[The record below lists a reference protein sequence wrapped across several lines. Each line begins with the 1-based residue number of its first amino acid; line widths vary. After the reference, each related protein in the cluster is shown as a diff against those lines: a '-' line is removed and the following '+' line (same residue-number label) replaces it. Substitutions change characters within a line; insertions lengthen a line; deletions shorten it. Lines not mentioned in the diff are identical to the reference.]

1 MCGPESSSLPRVY
14 ILEVADEKVHISVT
28 SQFSMGLIEVQLF
41 SWQVLRFQ
49 SFSFQFIKV
58 PIHFYHDT
66 EHLFC
71 CKRKLFLSF
80 GGFEQF
86 TGIFV
91 VVLLSCFFFFDA
103 ALDSKPT
110 GNSAIA
116 GSRISD
122 LMLFTRTRP
131 TIHRNEVHE
140 ARFKT

>member
-14 ILEVADEKVHISVT
+14 ILEAADEKVHISVT

-80 GGFEQF
+80 GGFEQ
-86 TGIFV
+86 
-91 VVLLSCFFFFDA
+91 SKS

>member
-91 VVLLSCFFFFDA
+91 VVLLSCFFFF
-103 ALDSKPT
+103 LMPLLIQSRL
-110 GNSAIA
+110 AIQ
-116 GSRISD
+116 
-122 LMLFTRTRP
+122 L
-131 TIHRNEVHE
+131 
-140 ARFKT
+140 